1 MVRFEAAKGLDEFEF
16 AKTGDGKPGQWSI
29 AQRDSIQALA
39 QTSTDTTDN
48 RFPLAILRPF
58 SGRDVEVPIRFMP
71 VAGKVDQAGGI
82 FIRLTSA
89 NDYYVVRAN
98 ALEDNVRFY
107 RVVGG
112 RREMLAGANTK
123 VSSQA
128 WHALGIVAKGDRFAF
143 SFDGRELF
151 TANDH
156 TFPAA
161 GRVGVWTKSDSIT
174 CFESIEVKSLD

>member
-1 MVRFEAAKGLDEFEF
+1 MIKFDASKGLDEFEF
-16 AKTGDGKPGQWSI
+16 ARTGNGKPGQWSI
-29 AQRDSIQALA
+29 AQRDSTQALA
-39 QTSTDTTDN
+39 QTSTDTTDD
-48 RFPLAILRPF
+48 RFPPAIYRSF
-58 SGRDVEVPIRFMP
+58 SGRDVDVSTRFMP

-82 FIRLTSA
+82 VIRLASA

-128 WHALGIVAKGDRFAF
+128 WHALGIVAKGDRFAI

-151 TANDH
+151 TANDR
-156 TFPAA
+156 TFTAT
-161 GRVGVWTKSDSIT
+161 GRIGLWTKSDSIT
-174 CFESIEVKSLD
+174 WFEKIEVKSLD

>member
-1 MVRFEAAKGLDEFEF
+1 MIKFDVSRGLDEFEF
-16 AKTGDGKPGQWSI
+16 ARTGNGKPGQWSI
-29 AQRDSIQALA
+29 AQRDAIQALA
-39 QTSTDTTDN
+39 QTSTDATDN
-48 RFPLAILRPF
+48 RFPLAIYRPF
-58 SGRDVEVPIRFMP
+58 SGRDVDVSIRFMP

-82 FIRLTSA
+82 VVRLTSSD
-89 NDYYVVRAN
+89 DYYVVRAN

-128 WHALGIVAKGDRFAF
+128 WHALGIVAKEDRFAI

-151 TANDH
+151 TANDR

-174 CFESIEVKSLD
+174 WFENIEAKSLD

>member
-1 MVRFEAAKGLDEFEF
+1 MIKFDVARGLDDFEF
-16 AKTGDGKPGQWSI
+16 AKTGDGKSGEWSI
-29 AQRDSIQALA
+29 VRSDAGQALA

-48 RFPLAILRPF
+48 RFPLAIYRPF
-58 SGRDVEVPIRFMP
+58 SRRDVDVSTRFLP

-82 FIRLTSA
+82 VIRLTSA

-112 RREMLAGANTK
+112 RREMLAGANRK

-128 WHALGIVAKGDRFAF
+128 WHALGIVVKGDRFTI
-143 SFDGRELF
+143 SFDGHELF
-151 TANDH
+151 TANDR
-156 TFPAA
+156 TFAAA
-161 GRVGVWTKSDSIT
+161 GRIGLWTKSDSIT
-174 CFESIEVKSLD
+174 WFESLEVKTLD